1 MSLTPEIWAV
11 QLERSA
17 QPLPRYD
24 RPVSQP
30 LCLEPQHPRGSVR
43 GRRQKRIIWVS
54 HPPDVPVRV
63 RQSRRAV
70 DTALRKLLIL
80 RIGWV

>member
-1 MSLTPEIWAV
+1 MIGLLHSHYALSPSTRVGPCEVGAK
-11 QLERSA
+11 
-17 QPLPRYD
+17 
-24 RPVSQP
+24 
-30 LCLEPQHPRGSVR
+30 RGLSD
-43 GRRQKRIIWVS
+43 VS